1 MSLALISP
9 ICNGRHL
16 AVYASA
22 RAEPH
27 CVIYSTPQTV
37 ADQTVHRGHPGD
49 EAQDYGYTFAGGRRR
64 SNSSANAT
72 DLGDFKTKFEL
83 DDEPVFE
90 ESLHGPLPEDDTTD
104 TAESTSGGSIEE
116 EEAAKKA

>member
-1 MSLALISP
+1 MSSQRTLQLT
-9 ICNGRHL
+9 
-16 AVYASA
+16 AS
-22 RAEPH
+22 
-27 CVIYSTPQTV
+27 Y
-37 ADQTVHRGHPGD
+37 RGHPGD
-49 EAQDYGYTFAGGRRR
+49 EAQDYGYNIASSRRR
-64 SNSSANAT
+64 SNSAATPT

-90 ESLHGPLPEDDTTD
+90 ESLHGPLPEDDATED

>member
-1 MSLALISP
+1 MYLSLSNTSTTPSTLLS
-9 ICNGRHL
+9 L
-16 AVYASA
+16 TSSFA
-22 RAEPH
+22 R
-27 CVIYSTPQTV
+27 
-37 ADQTVHRGHPGD
+37 GLPGE
-49 EAQDYGYTFAGGRRR
+49 EAQDYGYNFAGTRRR

-90 ESLHGPLPEDDTTD
+90 ESLHGPLHADDATEDGS
-104 TAESTSGGSIEE
+104 AESTTSGSVEE